1 MDTSSLS
8 ERFQRFADR
17 ECRGSSP
24 LYEHLARQLAAD
36 EPLLRIAAHARL
48 GQPMPNLFLAAVHY
62 LLLQG
67 ADHPL
72 RSYYASLVEQPV
84 DVETSYACF
93 REFCLLHEQEIVG
106 LIRHRLVQTNEVRRC
121 AYLYPGFCLAFEQT
135 NRLLACVEL
144 GTSAGLQLLWDQYAY
159 SYGTADVHGN
169 SNSPLHI
176 RSELRGERMPRLF
189 KQSPPVAARIG
200 IDLHPNDLSSP
211 DDGLWLNALIWP
223 EHSERRRAFEQAAQL
238 VKGQSLKL
246 VEGNG
251 ITLLPEIASRISHEH
266 VLCIFHTHVA
276 NQFTP
281 DEKTALLEQVKQIGQ
296 TRDVFHL
303 YNQMWD
309 GDLHL
314 DGYVDGVERRQT
326 LAETDGHGRWFRWL
340 MPM

>member
-1 MDTSSLS
+1 METSKLS
-8 ERFQRFADR
+8 EQFERFASR

-24 LYEHLARQLAAD
+24 LYEHLTRQLAAD
-36 EPLLRIAAHARL
+36 VPLLRMAAYARS
-48 GQPMPNLFLAAVHY
+48 GQPVPNLFLAAVHY

-72 RSYYASLVEQPV
+72 RSYYASLVEQPE
-84 DVETSYACF
+84 DAGTSYACF
-93 REFCLLHEQEIVG
+93 REFCLQYEQEIIG
-106 LIRHRLVQTNEVRRC
+106 LIQHRLVQTNEVRRC
-121 AYLYPGFCLAFEQT
+121 AYLYPGFCLVFEQT
-135 NRLLACVEL
+135 NRPLACVEL
-144 GTSAGLQLLWDQYAY
+144 GTSAGLQLLWDQYRY
-159 SYGTADVHGN
+159 SYGLTEVYGN
-169 SNSPLHI
+169 PDSPLHI
-176 RSELRGERMPRLF
+176 RSELRGERTPLLL

-200 IDLHPNDLSSP
+200 IDLHPNDLSRP
-211 DDGLWLNALIWP
+211 DDGLWLKALIWP
-223 EHSERRRAFEQAAQL
+223 EHSERRSAFEQAAQL
-238 VKGQSLKL
+238 VKRQSLKL

-251 ITLLPEIASRISHEH
+251 ITLLSELVSRIPHDH

-314 DGYVDGVERRQT
+314 DGYVGGVEQRQT

-340 MPM
+340 G